1 MLPKIRRLTKNGSFG
16 YVYKNGS
23 CAYGKNMTLLYVNN
37 TNASVRVGF
46 SVNNKIGKAV
56 VRNKVK
62 RRMRAYTAT
71 VVDKLSGC
79 QCVFVA
85 KVGIDKISY
94 RSLSNEMEHLFKK
107 ANLLSEENNE
117 EEKKTD

>member
-1 MLPKIRRLTKNGSFG
+1 MLPKVRRLTKNGSFG
-16 YVYKNGS
+16 YVYKHGS
-23 CAYGKNMTLLYVNN
+23 CVYGKNMTLIYVNN

-71 VVDKLSGC
+71 VADKLSGC

-85 KVGIDKISY
+85 RIGIDRLSY
-94 RSLSNEMEHLFKK
+94 RQISSEMEHLFKK
-107 ANLLSEENNE
+107 AALLREENDE
-117 EEKKTD
+117 EEKKSN